1 MEWNSKWDWENFLG
15 FGSKAIESPKKLQ
28 LADWTIVDDGEID
41 AGSFNLSAGGGN
53 SGASDSDGGH
63 VFSAKSSISASTD
76 SSTKDG
82 MQTPNFSLI
91 TFQGF
96 SGNFSKKMEMKG
108 ADVSGTSPLLDASI
122 GSVEPLIGLKLGKR
136 TYFENSGAGGNV
148 KTAPLPVMPTTSCT
162 SLKKTKSLGQ
172 NLPFPRCVVE
182 GCNVDLS
189 TAKEYHRKH
198 RVCDSHSKCP
208 KVVVGG
214 LERRFC
220 QQCSRFHSLSEFDE
234 KKRSCRRRLSDHNA
248 RRRKPQQEAIHF
260 NSTRLSSPFY
270 EGRQQISFL
279 LNNAPVIHSRNPA
292 NTTWDST
299 SNSKFA
305 LTKGYPLK
313 SNGAGGTDEQ
323 MHMPGIKL
331 PHVIDMHGTATND
344 FLASKVSIPTVLNP
358 GSKGPLMSSHL
369 DAAPE
374 YHRALS
380 LLSSNSWGSCG
391 PESMPIQ
398 HQVHEH
404 GNSVAQPMMHATPE
418 GVPLSSSQFW
428 LTGHQPTQP
437 RVAINGLK
445 RWKIDIDLLQND
457 VDDYRLP
464 TNTVVSYWYMVNK
477 AVTFL
482 CESERLILFSVQRC
496 LIGYFLPVDIFINKH
511 TLKPHGVIMH
521 LLDCYSGCGVGWI
534 VKPHVAAAVH
544 DEMQVNMSE

>member
-1 MEWNSKWDWENFLG
+1 MSHFAEMEWNSKWDWENFLG

-28 LADWTIVDDGEID
+28 LADWTIVDDGQID

-63 VFSAKSSISASTD
+63 VSSAKSSISASTD

-82 MQTPNFSLI
+82 MQNPNFGLI

-96 SGNFSKKMEMKG
+96 SGNFSKKMEMEG
-108 ADVSGTSPLLDASI
+108 ADVSGTSPLMDASI

-148 KTAPLPVMPTTSCT
+148 KTAPLSAMPTPAT

-172 NLPFPRCVVE
+172 NLPIPRCVVE
-182 GCNVDLS
+182 GCNIDLS

-220 QQCSRFHSLSEFDE
+220 QQCSRFHTLSEFDE

-248 RRRKPQQEAIHF
+248 RRRKPHQEAIQF

-270 EGRQQISFL
+270 EARQQISFL
-279 LNNAPVIHSRNPA
+279 LNNAPLIHSRNPA
-292 NTTWDST
+292 NTTWDGA
-299 SNSKFA
+299 SNSKFT
-305 LTKGYPLK
+305 LTKGYHFK
-313 SNGAGGTDEQ
+313 SNGDGGTDEQ
-323 MHMPGIKL
+323 MHMPGINL
-331 PHVIDMHGTATND
+331 PHAIDMHGTAAND
-344 FLASKVSIPTVLNP
+344 FLVSKSSIPTVLDP

-374 YHRALS
+374 YRCALS
-380 LLSSNSWGSCG
+380 LLSSNSWSSCG
-391 PESMPIQ
+391 PELMPVNNQ
-398 HQVHEH
+398 MDEL
-404 GNSVAQPMMHATPE
+404 GTSVDQRMMHATPE

-437 RVAINGLK
+437 RVATNGNFQEVQLLK
-445 RWKIDIDLLQND
+445 TPYEADFYSN
-457 VDDYRLP
+457 
-464 TNTVVSYWYMVNK
+464 
-477 AVTFL
+477 
-482 CESERLILFSVQRC
+482 IL
-496 LIGYFLPVDIFINKH
+496 N
-511 TLKPHGVIMH
+511 
-521 LLDCYSGCGVGWI
+521 
-534 VKPHVAAAVH
+534 
-544 DEMQVNMSE
+544 